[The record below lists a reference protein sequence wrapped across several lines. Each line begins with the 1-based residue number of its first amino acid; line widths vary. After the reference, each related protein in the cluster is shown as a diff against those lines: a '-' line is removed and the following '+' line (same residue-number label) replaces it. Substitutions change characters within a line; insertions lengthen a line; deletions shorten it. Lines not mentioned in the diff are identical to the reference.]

1 MTVEYELTESDLN
14 AFNRYHHFHSPTARR
29 QYLRSWIA
37 PALIMFVIWLVIWHL
52 ADRERGTPVQTFL
65 DLLPLLSGV
74 PIYLVLFPWWYRR
87 KVSQIISGMIGEGK
101 NRGLLGRHQVSVSPD
116 GINESGEPVSH
127 SRTGEQLN
135 AWPGTRNTRLFTSTH
150 WRQSSS
156 LRGYS
161 KTLPSSR
168 GLLAPQLITMH
179 KQSEMSRDWDYCF
192 SSTKQ
197 SDDYSFSIR

>member
-116 GINESGEPVSH
+116 GINESGEHGQSFTDWRAVE
-127 SRTGEQLN
+127 RVARDKEYAFVYLN
-135 AWPGTRNTRLFTSTH
+135 ALAAIIIPSRVFQNSAEFEGFVGTAANYH
-150 WRQSSS
+150 AQ
-156 LRGYS
+156 
-161 KTLPSSR
+161 
-168 GLLAPQLITMH
+168 AV
-179 KQSEMSRDWDYCF
+179 
-192 SSTKQ
+192 
-197 SDDYSFSIR
+197 